1 MVVIM
6 DTETGKEIDSVP
18 IAGDV
23 DDVFFDAKRKRI
35 YASCG
40 EGFLAVIRQR
50 DADHY
55 ESLDKLATLKDA
67 RTSFFDGE
75 TGKLYLA
82 VPRQQGKNGPEIH
95 VYQAQ

>member
-1 MVVIM
+1 M
-6 DTETGKEIDSVP
+6 DSETGKELTSVAIP
-18 IAGDV
+18 GDV

-40 EGFLAVIRQR
+40 EGFLAVIRQV
-50 DADHY
+50 DADRY
-55 ESLDKLATLKDA
+55 EAMDKIATLKDA
-67 RTSFFDGE
+67 RTCFFDGE

-82 VPRQQGKNGPEIH
+82 VPRQPNKKGPEIH